1 MRARRRS
8 VSSVEKP
15 QSTRTRVAPASTTS
29 PFPWLPLPSD
39 AKRTAGP
46 TRSAAA
52 APGSFQLVVQERE
65 DLLRGAGRV
74 RGTVLAEHLHLA
86 LVGAAVLDGDL
97 VLRCL
102 RRLGRAPERE
112 LGEEA
117 VILLLVAGG
126 IHVADEVDA
135 LRPVA
140 ILDREPDAIE
150 REPDPPPGAI
160 ERLVD
165 VQDARRAVR
174 SRNELRAVRP
184 HPARRRELRFRLR
197 LRHADLDHEAP
208 QELGLELGIGWAWLP
223 DGRRVS

>member
-1 MRARRRS
+1 MPARSPGARPMRASRRS

-15 QSTRTRVAPASTTS
+15 QSIRRRVAPASTTS

-39 AKRTAGP
+39 ANRTARP

-52 APGSFQLVVQERE
+52 APASFQLVVQERE
-65 DLLRGAGRV
+65 DLLGRAGRV
-74 RGTVLAEHLHLA
+74 RGTVLAVHLHLA
-86 LVGAAVLDGDL
+86 LVDAAVLHGHL
-97 VLRCL
+97 VLRGL

-117 VILLLVAGG
+117 VVLLLVGGG
-126 IHVADEVDA
+126 IHVADEIDA

-140 ILDREPDAIE
+140 VLDREPDTIE

-165 VQDARRAVR
+165 IQDPPGAVR
-174 SRNELRAVRP
+174 SRNELRAV
-184 HPARRRELRFRLR
+184 
-197 LRHADLDHEAP
+197 
-208 QELGLELGIGWAWLP
+208 
-223 DGRRVS
+223 